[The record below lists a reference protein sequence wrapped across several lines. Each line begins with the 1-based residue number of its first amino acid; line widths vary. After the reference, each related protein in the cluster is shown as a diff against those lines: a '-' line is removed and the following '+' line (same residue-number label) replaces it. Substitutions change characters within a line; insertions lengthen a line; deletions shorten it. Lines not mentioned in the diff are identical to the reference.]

1 MHHSTEKYK
10 NFHQRN
16 KNCGKK
22 KSLKDRIQL
31 LPTRVLGLLNQQKL
45 IRGQTRNSGKTL
57 SGPLLK
63 QSRGEQIPLL
73 ASSPQGTAVFPYREQ
88 GQECVQGLVRRG
100 GVGGLPIAVVVSSA
114 GGMCSTL
121 PLLPTPCLCSQL
133 SRRGSWSFCI
143 LLSIIC
149 PKHTSC
155 GYFQSLVVSLYFVA

>member
-1 MHHSTEKYK
+1 MYHSTEKYK
-10 NFHQRN
+10 NVHQRN
-16 KNCGKK
+16 KNCEKK
-22 KSLKDRIQL
+22 KSLEDRIQL

-57 SGPLLK
+57 LGPLLQ
-63 QSRGEQIPLL
+63 QSRGEQIILL
-73 ASSPQGTAVFPYREQ
+73 AYSPKGGAVFPYREQ

-100 GVGGLPIAVVVSSA
+100 GLGGLPIAVVVLSA

-121 PLLPTPCLCSQL
+121 PLLPTPCLCSQI

-149 PKHTSC
+149 PNCTSC
-155 GYFQSLVVSLYFVA
+155 SYFQSLVFYLYFVA